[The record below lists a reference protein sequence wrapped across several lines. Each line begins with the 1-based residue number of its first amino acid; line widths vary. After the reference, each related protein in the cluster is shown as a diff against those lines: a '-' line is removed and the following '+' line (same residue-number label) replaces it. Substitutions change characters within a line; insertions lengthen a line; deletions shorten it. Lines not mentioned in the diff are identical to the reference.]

1 MKVYAMSD
9 IHGYLAEFETALSLV
24 DLSGDNKLV
33 LLGDYIHGPETYG
46 VLDKI
51 MDLQKRYGQ
60 DKVIALMGNHC
71 EMALTGR
78 WPLNSVKYDW
88 DKDEKYLGWM
98 LGLPKYY
105 VEGNTVFVHA
115 GIDEDA
121 GEYWEDSTSENTYL
135 WKFPEELGEIEGLE
149 MKVVAGHIHTSN
161 IARNPNFHEI
171 YYDGASHYYIDG
183 NVHKS
188 GIIPVL
194 MVDTETD
201 KYYHVTEAGE
211 WEILPYSEDF

>member
-24 DLSGDNKLV
+24 DISGDNKLV

-46 VLDKI
+46 VLNRI

-88 DKDEKYLGWM
+88 EKDEKYLGWM

-105 VEGNTVFVHA
+105 VEGNTIFVHA

-121 GEYWEDSTSENTYL
+121 GEYWEASTSENTYL
-135 WKFPEELGEIEGLE
+135 WKFPAETGQIEGLD
-149 MKVVAGHIHTSN
+149 MKVVAGHVGTDE
-161 IARNPNFHEI
+161 IAQNPNFHDI

-183 NVHKS
+183 KVYKS
-188 GIIPVL
+188 GIIPVI

-201 KYYHVTEAGE
+201 TYYYVTEAGE
-211 WEILPYSEDF
+211 WEILPYGEDF